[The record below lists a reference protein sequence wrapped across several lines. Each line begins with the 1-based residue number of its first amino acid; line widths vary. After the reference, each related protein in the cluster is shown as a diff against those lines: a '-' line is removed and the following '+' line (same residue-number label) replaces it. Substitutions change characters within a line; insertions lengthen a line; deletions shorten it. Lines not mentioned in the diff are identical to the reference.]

1 MADGYIFPVDATSIM
16 LFASALG
23 ETNKI
28 YYDEAY
34 AEKTPLGGV
43 IAPPSYPI
51 ASSLWDPGYALK
63 GVRRIPAP
71 TPTPTTEVAAASAT
85 GQERGGGDSAGGGGG
100 GLTRGLH
107 AEQRFDYHKPLS
119 TGMKLSVTTRSGKSW
134 EKEGR
139 RGGTLRFGETVTD
152 YRDADGELVVTA
164 TMVGVTTSKAVED
177 QS

>member
-1 MADGYIFPVDATSIM
+1 MADGYIFPVDVTSIM

-63 GVRRIPAP
+63 GVRRIPEP
-71 TPTPTTEVAAASAT
+71 PPTTEVAAAPAT
-85 GQERGGGDSAGGGGG
+85 PSREGGGGDSAGAGGG

-107 AEQRFDYHKPLS
+107 AEQRFDYHKPLR

-134 EKEGR
+134 EKQGR
-139 RGGTLRFGETVTD
+139 RGGTLRFGETVTE
-152 YRDADGELVVTA
+152 YRDEDGELVVTA